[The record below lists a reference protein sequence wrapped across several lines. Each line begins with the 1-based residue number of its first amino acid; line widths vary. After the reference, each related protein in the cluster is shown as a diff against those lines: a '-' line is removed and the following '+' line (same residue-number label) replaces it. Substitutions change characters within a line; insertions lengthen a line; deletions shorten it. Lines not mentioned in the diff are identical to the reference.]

1 MDVTDFFTGEIAT
14 ELLKQLVLI
23 SAKAWKYKSIA
34 DRLIIL
40 IETIQPTIHEIQYSG
55 VELPPHRQAQ
65 IGMLA
70 GTLEKGKKLTERVL
84 SSRRWNMYRQFTL
97 AKKMEKLEKT
107 ISDFMK
113 NQILTH
119 ILADVHQHRT
129 NADVR
134 FDRVERS
141 LTGLEEQLGSMKIG
155 GGGMITD
162 AMKIAEA
169 TMEIETSDDCEKFG
183 VGLEMGKRKV
193 KKMMFNAEG
202 GLFGIS
208 GMGGVGK
215 TTLARDLE
223 HDNEVRCYF
232 ENRILFLTVSQSPIL
247 DELRTRIW
255 GFLTGCESVNNVP
268 DWNLQYNGGVKTKK
282 LVILDDVWTRKALD
296 SLTSNLPSCTILVVS
311 RSKLAD
317 PNATYDV
324 EVLREDEAIS
334 LFCLCAFGQKTIPP
348 GFDKDL
354 VKKVAG
360 ECKGLPLALKVTG
373 ASLKDRPEMYWQGA
387 LQRLSK
393 GEPADE
399 THETRLLHHMEAS
412 LADLDE
418 TARECFLDLGAFP
431 EDRKIPVDIL
441 INMWI
446 EVHDLDEAVAFATL
460 VDLSHKNLLTLGKD
474 PRLGSTYA
482 SYYDVFVTQHDV
494 LRDLALH
501 LSNKGKVNRRKRLLM
516 PKREEKLP
524 KTWGKNCDEE
534 YNAEIV
540 SIHTCKICVF
550 VAGGMDDMDWS
561 DFDMD
566 FPKAEVLLLNFS
578 SDKYVLP
585 PFLSKMTRL
594 KVLVIINNGMSP
606 AILRDFSMFANLSKL
621 RSLWLERVHVPELY
635 NTTIPMK
642 HLHKMSLILCKIN
655 NSFDQT
661 GVDVSSI
668 FPKLGDLTIDHC
680 DDLVTLPSSICKMTS
695 LNSLSITNCPR
706 LGELPKNLSKLQ
718 ALEVLRLYACPEL
731 KALPAEI
738 CELPQLKYLDI
749 SQCVSMSCLPEDIG
763 KLKMLE
769 KIDMRECYISGRVK
783 SAVSLESLRHVIC
796 DKDVAFIWEEVERAV
811 PGLKVEAAEKCF
823 SLDWLDE

>member
-1 MDVTDFFTGEIAT
+1 MAVTDFFAGEIAT
-14 ELLKQLVLI
+14 ELLKQLFSI
-23 SAKAWKYKSIA
+23 SAKAWKYKNIA
-34 DRLIIL
+34 DRLIAL
-40 IETIQPTIHEIQYSG
+40 IETIQPTIKEIQYSG

-65 IGMLA
+65 IGMLFS
-70 GTLEKGKKLTERVL
+70 TLEKGHKLTERVL

-119 ILADVHQHRT
+119 ILADVHQLRA

-155 GGGMITD
+155 GGGMIRD

-169 TMEIETSDDCEKFG
+169 TMEIETSSEDEKFG

-223 HDNEVRCYF
+223 RDNDVRCYF
-232 ENRILFLTVSQSPIL
+232 EKILFLTVSQSPL
-247 DELRTRIW
+247 VEELRAHIW
-255 GFLTGCESVNNVP
+255 GFLTGCEGVDHVQ

-334 LFCLCAFGQKTIPP
+334 LFCLCAFGQKSLPP

-354 VKKVAG
+354 VKMVAG

-516 PKREEKLP
+516 PKREEELP

-550 VAGGMDDMDWS
+550 VAGEMDDMDWS

-566 FPKAEVLLLNFS
+566 FPKAEILILNFS

-635 NTTIPMK
+635 NTTIPLK

-661 GVDVSSI
+661 GVDVSCI

-718 ALEVLRLYACPEL
+718 ALELLRLYACPEL
-731 KALPAEI
+731 KALPDEI

-749 SQCVSMSCLPEDIG
+749 SQCVSLSCLPEDIG
-763 KLKMLE
+763 KLKTLE
-769 KIDMRECYISGRVK
+769 KIDMRECYIAGRVS

-796 DKDVAFIWEEVERAV
+796 DEDVAFIWEEVERAV
-811 PGLKVEAAEKCF
+811 PGLKIEAAEKCF